1 MMTQNLDE
9 PDDFDD
15 IDLTDSG
22 PETKAS
28 DPPFR
33 MCLASRERLP
43 ASRMTRFVA
52 APDGTVTPDVMAKL
66 PGRGVWVTTNR
77 QALESLMGAKGGFAR
92 GFKKQV
98 KVPEA
103 LADQVDEQLLKRCQ
117 STIGLAKRSSALIL
131 GFDQVRNELL
141 KRRPG
146 WLLEASDGAEDGR
159 RRIVGLAVAQ
169 YEKVRV
175 ARALTSSE
183 LGSAV
188 GRDQV
193 IHGLL
198 KTGRFTDMWTRDY
211 RRLYEFRQIEGDI
224 WVS

>member
-1 MMTQNLDE
+1 
-9 PDDFDD
+9 
-15 IDLTDSG
+15 
-22 PETKAS
+22 
-28 DPPFR
+28 
-33 MCLASRERLP
+33 
-43 ASRMTRFVA
+43 
-52 APDGTVTPDVMAKL
+52 
-66 PGRGVWVTTNR
+66 
-77 QALESLMGAKGGFAR
+77 
-92 GFKKQV
+92 
-98 KVPEA
+98 
-103 LADQVDEQLLKRCQ
+103 
-117 STIGLAKRSSALIL
+117 
-131 GFDQVRNELL
+131 
-141 KRRPG
+141 
-146 WLLEASDGAEDGR
+146 
-159 RRIVGLAVAQ
+159 VAQ